1 VRLRHLWLTDFRSYH
16 QVEVDFP
23 SGLTAIVGAN
33 GEGKTNLLEGVAYL
47 ATLGSFRGAPVEA
60 LVRQGCPAATV
71 RAQVDREGR
80 ELLIEAELAAKGRN
94 RIQVNRQRLTRSRDL
109 LGALRVS
116 VFSPDDLA
124 LVKGGPA
131 ERRRFVDDAAV
142 AAQPRLDAVRTEVS
156 RILRQRNAL
165 LQQAGGRLSDEV
177 ALTLDVWTSKLVDAG
192 EELTRARMALLEQLQ
207 PELLAAYQRLAGRE
221 ATVTAVYQSSW
232 LDRERAGEQ
241 TMELGLA
248 AALEAARGDELRRRV
263 SLVGPHRDDVELTLD
278 GLPAR
283 THASQGEQRTL
294 ALAMRLAAHQV
305 VTTAAGTPPLLLLDD
320 VFSELDPD
328 RSRALV
334 ESLGSAQTL
343 LTTAGPLPPGAVP
356 ERVLRIADG
365 AVHPG

>member
-1 VRLRHLWLTDFRSYH
+1 MRLRHLWLTDFRSYH
-16 QVEVDFP
+16 QIEVDFP
-23 SGLTAIVGAN
+23 AGLTAIVGAN

-71 RAQVDREGR
+71 RAQIDREGR

-116 VFSPDDLA
+116 VFAPDDLA
-124 LVKGGPA
+124 LVKAGPA
-131 ERRRFVDDAAV
+131 ERRRYLDDTVV
-142 AAQPRLDAVRTEVS
+142 AAQPRYDAVRSEVS

-177 ALTLDVWTSKLVDAG
+177 ALTLDVWTTKLVEAG
-192 EELTRARMALLEQLQ
+192 EELTRARVALLDQLE
-207 PELLAAYQRLAGRE
+207 PELVEAYGRLAGRPAE
-221 ATVTAVYQSSW
+221 ITAEYRSSW
-232 LDRERAGEQ
+232 LGPDRIGEG
-241 TMELGLA
+241 TMDLGLA
-248 AALEAARGDELRRRV
+248 RALEAVRADELRRRV

-278 GLPAR
+278 GMPAR

-294 ALAMRLAAHQV
+294 ALALRLAAHQV
-305 VTTAAGTPPLLLLDD
+305 VTAAAGTAPLLLLDD

-365 AVHPG
+365 TIHPG